1 MPTAQKLL
9 DELLKDDSESS
20 MNMMRG
26 APDPTA
32 GASQTDI
39 SVWYLDEL
47 ILRENIHKTL
57 LKFIVPTP
65 NVVSDIECFEHA
77 SSATAA
83 EYTNLLRPL
92 RGREPEGMWNLI
104 SIVREM
110 FRRQDKNSIPLL
122 KMLTC
127 ECIEVE
133 QILQFW
139 FLVRASQAHSQSDK
153 SLANTV
159 TIFSQR
165 SQGGHGNG
173 SATVAGSSSTHT
185 SPMHQVCAN
194 LMDEIV
200 KLWRIACLSP
210 SAEQE
215 K

>member
-1 MPTAQKLL
+1 
-9 DELLKDDSESS
+9 
-20 MNMMRG
+20 MMRG

-32 GASQTDI
+32 GASQNDI
-39 SVWYLDEL
+39 SAWYLDEI
-47 ILRENIHKTL
+47 ILKENIHKTL

-65 NVVSDIECFEHA
+65 NVVSDIECLEHA

-110 FRRQDKNSIPLL
+110 FRRRDKNSIPLL
-122 KMLTC
+122 NLLTR
-127 ECIEVE
+127 ECIEVD

-139 FLVRASQAHSQSDK
+139 FLVKASQAHSQSDK
-153 SLANTV
+153 SLAHTV
-159 TIFSQR
+159 TMFSQR
-165 SQGGHGNG
+165 NLQNLSSGFASNSAVSGGNSG
-173 SATVAGSSSTHT
+173 THT
-185 SPMHQVCAN
+185 SPLHQACAN

-200 KLWRIACLSP
+200 TLWRIACLSP
-210 SAEQE
+210 YAEEE